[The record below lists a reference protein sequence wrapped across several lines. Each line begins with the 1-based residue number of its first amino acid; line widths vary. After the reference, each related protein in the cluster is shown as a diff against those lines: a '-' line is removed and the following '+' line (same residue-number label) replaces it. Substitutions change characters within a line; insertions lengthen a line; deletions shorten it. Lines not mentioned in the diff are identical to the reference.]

1 MQLQIIT
8 KNIEVSEAIEKQ
20 INKKIG
26 KLDHHL
32 SFLVEGKVE
41 ISKIKSRQ
49 PEQRIAVQVTLDSKG
64 TLIRAHEYAADI
76 LTAIDKVMDALNKRI
91 ERYKGKLYEKRKG
104 ISPEQQKTDQG
115 EEEIN
120 IYPELVKRKHF
131 FLKPMSID
139 EATEQLE
146 LLGHDFFLFID
157 AETGKVST
165 LYRRK
170 DSNYGVIIV
179 ETE

>member
-1 MQLQIIT
+1 MQLQIIA

-32 SFLVEGKVE
+32 PSVVGGKVE
-41 ISKIKSRQ
+41 ISKKNSRQ
-49 PEQRIAVQVTLDSKG
+49 PEQRITVQVTLDNKG
-64 TLIRAHEYAADI
+64 TIIRAHEYAADI
-76 LTAIDKVMDALNKRI
+76 LTAIDKVMNALDKRI

-104 ISPEQQKTDQG
+104 ISLEQPGTELS
-115 EEEIN
+115 EETSN
-120 IYPELVKRKHF
+120 VYPEVVKSKHF
-131 FLKPMSID
+131 FLKPMSTD

-146 LLGHDFFLFID
+146 LFGHDFFLYID
-157 AETGKVST
+157 AETGKVSM
-165 LYRRK
+165 LYSRK
-170 DSNYGVIIV
+170 DGNYGVIVV